1 MGPTGAVQDMIGSHL
16 PTWERACSLCETYLE
31 QAAWLFHAVSPV
43 QLMDEMLPAFYK
55 KAVPDPSEDD
65 YSGPHDLALLFLVFA
80 VGALVDLTQE
90 PSNAEAEHYHQIA
103 RAAICL
109 QPVLERPSLV
119 TIQAL
124 HLLSIYNAMSSSD
137 LSGSETSM
145 ETTWSLIT
153 LAAQL
158 SQTVRCRV
166 GYSFGLSC
174 DEGLIRLAFVR
185 RGYDVWL
192 FPCYL

>member
-1 MGPTGAVQDMIGSHL
+1 MGPVAQVQEMIEAQL
-16 PTWERACSLCETYLE
+16 PGWERACTLCETFTE
-31 QAAWLFHAVSPV
+31 QAAWLFRGVTRS
-43 QLMDEMLPAFYK
+43 QLIDEMLPTMYGKEAT
-55 KAVPDPSEDD
+55 VPSED

-90 PSNAEAEHYHQIA
+90 PSSAEAEHYHQIA

-109 QPVLERPSLV
+109 QPILEKPSLV

-124 HLLSIYNAMSSSD
+124 HLFAIYNAMSKSD
-137 LSGSETSM
+137 VVGRDTSM

-158 SQTVRCRV
+158 SQSVRSRV
-166 GYSFGLSC
+166 
-174 DEGLIRLAFVR
+174 
-185 RGYDVWL
+185 
-192 FPCYL
+192 